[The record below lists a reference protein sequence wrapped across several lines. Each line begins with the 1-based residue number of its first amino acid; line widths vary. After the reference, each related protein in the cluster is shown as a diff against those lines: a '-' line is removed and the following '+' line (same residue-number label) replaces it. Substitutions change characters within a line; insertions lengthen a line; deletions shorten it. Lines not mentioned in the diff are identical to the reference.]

1 MILVLVKIPSNLHG
15 ASLLKAHS
23 WVKSHVARS
32 NPGGSPDYKLSDAS
46 GNPMTLSDVV
56 RNPNT
61 DVIIEV
67 ATIEGARR
75 NPASSLAPIPD
86 IEFDYP
92 TKPRSGDHLKALLPS
107 DLDPALVTRIVA
119 EQGLIRG
126 LHTLN
131 RLTVE
136 DAEVKPV
143 TPTTAALMQLN
154 QVRMNPGRTPFTKRT
169 PEIYGSEKALAS
181 WLGDEYG
188 AESIEAHSS
197 RVNNAKIAAK
207 YGLNKH
213 DIQKFAKEVLS
224 DYLLAASA
232 NRGLIRSLIRNNPSL
247 RGNREVIAKLT
258 QVFPCH
264 PQPFYDGVQRVF
276 VAHPAF
282 IYPAYADTII
292 TQRGFSKALIDF
304 VSAYPQSLS
313 VTGKLKRGHTKMS
326 KYIGVASSSG
336 GFKNLYKQFQNF
348 IFRVDAD
355 DSADVIDAE
364 YGTQGYWRT
373 ITDRL
378 SQSPEVAVKKANFR
392 PLQYFTD
399 LGGFYPSPPP
409 KWPKHIV
416 YAIMDAFLENM
427 PYLLQSDGEAH
438 MDPIT
443 LSTMTEAQF
452 EIKDLDL
459 SALGIEAKDV
469 KLEDLRPIL
478 EGGYSEEKIKKIIA
492 KGSTD
497 DLKKFIEKAGKSKT
511 AQLKLVQKAIKEAV
525 ISQIERDAAAAIDK
539 KSRVVYDTEGTKS
552 VLEMAYDV
560 AEISKS
566 KYNQS
571 LIGDDFK
578 FVMAMLH
585 VSIHALN
592 ESTDPGDFTAENFA
606 KYLSGTLGA
615 KRGEE
620 LNRLREKLAESEIEG
635 DDEAMQFR
643 TILMAQLMLIRNDI
657 EARLPTMD
665 EDARRREI
673 DILQRQRA
681 AISRDARM
689 DIRFRAGI
697 MDYMQETIDMV
708 GA

>member
-1 MILVLVKIPSNLHG
+1 MILVLVNIPSNLHG

-46 GNPMTLSDVV
+46 GNPMTLSDVI

-67 ATIEGARR
+67 STIDGARR

-107 DLDPALVTRIVA
+107 DLNPALVTRIVA

-131 RLTVE
+131 RLSVE
-136 DAEVKPV
+136 DANVKPV

-154 QVRMNPGRTPFTKRT
+154 QIRTNPGRTPFTKRT

-181 WLGDEYG
+181 WLGDEFA
-188 AESIEAHSS
+188 AEYTKAEQFST
-197 RVNNAKIAAK
+197 VNNAQIAAK

-224 DYLLAASA
+224 DYLLAASS
-232 NRGLIRSLIRNNPSL
+232 NRGLIRALIRNNPSL
-247 RGNREVIAKLT
+247 KGNRESIAKLT

-282 IYPAYADTII
+282 IYPAYADTIV
-292 TQRGFSKALIDF
+292 TQKGFSKTVINFISD
-304 VSAYPQSLS
+304 YPQSITL
-313 VTGKLKRGHTKMS
+313 TGKLTRTHSKMDN
-326 KYIGVASSSG
+326 YIGAVRQG
-336 GFKNLYKQFQNF
+336 GFKGMYNQFRKF
-348 IFRVDAD
+348 VMRVDAD

-364 YGTQGYWRT
+364 YDTQGYWRT
-373 ITDRL
+373 VTERL
-378 SQSPEVAVKKANFR
+378 SQSPEAAVKKANFK

-416 YAIMDAFLENM
+416 YSIMDAFLENM
-427 PYLLQSDGEAH
+427 PHLLASDGTAH

-443 LSTMTEAQF
+443 MAQT
-452 EIKDLDL
+452 LDKTL
-459 SALGIEAKDV
+459 KIDKLKIGNYFTLENVKIEDIS
-469 KLEDLRPIL
+469 PIL
-478 EGGYSEEKIKKIIA
+478 EGGFSDA
-492 KGSTD
+492 K
-497 DLKKFIEKAGKSKT
+497 LKKLIGEENMVKAAELGR
-511 AQLKLVQKAIKEAV
+511 QLMAMAIRGAFADAVTNEAV
-525 ISQIERDAAAAIDK
+525 RGGTRK
-539 KSRVVYDTEGTKS
+539 TVTYDSSGPKS

-560 AEISKS
+560 AEISRA

-585 VSIHALN
+585 VCIHTLN
-592 ESTDPGDFTAENFA
+592 ESSDPGDFTAENFT
-606 KYLSGTLGA
+606 KYLSGVLGA
-615 KRGEE
+615 KRGDE
-620 LNRLREKLAESEIEG
+620 LNRLKDRLAESAIEG

-643 TILMAQLMLIRNDI
+643 VIVMANLMLIRNDI

-681 AISRDARM
+681 DISRDAEM
-689 DIRFRAGI
+689 DIRLKEGI
-697 MDYMQETIDMV
+697 MEYMQGTIDMV

>member
-1 MILVLVKIPSNLHG
+1 MILVLVNIPSNLHG

-46 GNPMTLSDVV
+46 GNPMTLSDVI
-56 RNPNT
+56 RNPNS

-67 ATIEGARR
+67 STIDGARR

-107 DLDPALVTRIVA
+107 DLSPALVTRIVA

-131 RLTVE
+131 RLSVE
-136 DAEVKPV
+136 DADVKPV

-154 QVRMNPGRTPFTKRT
+154 EIRMNPGRTPFTKRT

-181 WLGDEYG
+181 WLGDEFA
-188 AESIEAHSS
+188 AESVEAQSS
-197 RVNNAKIAAK
+197 QVHNAKIAAK

-224 DYLLAASA
+224 DYLLAASS
-232 NRGLIRSLIRNNPSL
+232 NRGLIRALIRNNPSL
-247 RGNREVIAKLT
+247 KGNREVIAKLT

-282 IYPAYADTII
+282 IYPAYADTIV
-292 TQRGFSKALIDF
+292 TQKGFSKTVINFISD
-304 VSAYPQSLS
+304 YPQSITI
-313 VTGKLKRGHTKMS
+313 TGKLTRTHRKMDN
-326 KYIGVASSSG
+326 YIGAVKQG
-336 GFKNLYKQFQNF
+336 GFKGMYNQFRKF
-348 IFRVDAD
+348 VMRVDAD

-378 SQSPEVAVKKANFR
+378 SQSPEVAVKKADFK

-416 YAIMDAFLENM
+416 YSIMDAFLENM
-427 PYLLQSDGEAH
+427 PHLLASDGTAH

-443 LSTMTEAQF
+443 LAQKTTAAV
-452 EIKDLDL
+452 EIDTLEVEGL
-459 SALGIEAKDV
+459 FTLKDV
-469 KLEDLRPIL
+469 KIEDLEPIL
-478 EGGYSEEKIKKIIA
+478 VGGYSDTK
-492 KGSTD
+492 
-497 DLKKFIEKAGKSKT
+497 LKKLIGESNMAKAAAIGRQKT
-511 AQLKLVQKAIKEAV
+511 AKAIKSAFTQAV
-525 ISQIERDAAAAIDK
+525 ANKTASLES
-539 KSRVVYDTEGTKS
+539 KSRAIYDSSGPKS

-560 AEISKS
+560 AEISRA

-578 FVMAMLH
+578 FVMAMLD
-585 VSIHALN
+585 VSIHTLN
-592 ESTDPGDFTAENFA
+592 ESSDPGDFTAENFTR
-606 KYLSGTLGA
+606 YLSGVLGA
-615 KRGEE
+615 KRGDE
-620 LNRLREKLAESEIEG
+620 LNRLRDRLEESEIEG

-643 TILMAQLMLIRNDI
+643 VIVMANLMLIRNDI

-665 EDARRREI
+665 EDARRREV

-681 AISRDARM
+681 DISSDTEM
-689 DIRFRAGI
+689 DMRLKAGI
-697 MDYMQETIDMV
+697 MEYMQGTIDMV

>member
-1 MILVLVKIPSNLHG
+1 MILVLVNIPSNLHG

-46 GNPMTLSDVV
+46 GNPMTLSDVI

-67 ATIEGARR
+67 STIDGARR

-107 DLDPALVTRIVA
+107 DLNPALVTRIVA

-131 RLTVE
+131 RLSVE
-136 DAEVKPV
+136 DANVKPV

-154 QVRMNPGRTPFTKRT
+154 EIRINPGRTPFTKRT

-181 WLGDEYG
+181 WLEDEFA
-188 AESIEAHSS
+188 AEYTKAEQFST
-197 RVNNAKIAAK
+197 VNNAKIAAK

-224 DYLLAASA
+224 DYLLAASS
-232 NRGLIRSLIRNNPSL
+232 NRGLIRALIRNNPSL
-247 RGNREVIAKLT
+247 KGNREVIAKLT

-282 IYPAYADTII
+282 IYPAYADTIV
-292 TQRGFSKALIDF
+292 TQKGFSKTVINFISD
-304 VSAYPQSLS
+304 YPQSITI
-313 VTGKLKRGHTKMS
+313 TGKLTRTHRKMDN
-326 KYIGVASSSG
+326 YIGAVRQG
-336 GFKNLYKQFQNF
+336 GFKGMYNQFRKF
-348 IFRVDAD
+348 VMRVDAD

-373 ITDRL
+373 VTERL
-378 SQSPEVAVKKANFR
+378 SQSPEVAVKKADFK

-416 YAIMDAFLENM
+416 YSIMDAFLENM
-427 PYLLQSDGEAH
+427 PHLLASDGTAY

-443 LSTMTEAQF
+443 MATSLSERIKELNLEIGKITLENVEMT
-452 EIKDLDL
+452 K
-459 SALGIEAKDV
+459 
-469 KLEDLRPIL
+469 LRPIIEGKWSKERLTDLLGEENYARIADTVGDSLRAIAGAVRSAVSSALSAERGAL
-478 EGGYSEEKIKKIIA
+478 E
-492 KGSTD
+492 
-497 DLKKFIEKAGKSKT
+497 KT
-511 AQLKLVQKAIKEAV
+511 TTVT
-525 ISQIERDAAAAIDK
+525 
-539 KSRVVYDTEGTKS
+539 YDSSGPKS

-560 AEISKS
+560 AEISRA

-585 VSIHALN
+585 VSIHTLN
-592 ESTDPGDFTAENFA
+592 ESSDPGDFTAENFTR
-606 KYLSGTLGA
+606 YLSGVLGA
-615 KRGEE
+615 KRGDE
-620 LNRLREKLAESEIEG
+620 LNRLRDRLAESEIEG

-643 TILMAQLMLIRNDI
+643 VIVMANLMLIRKDV
-657 EARLPTMD
+657 EDRLFTMD
-665 EDARRREI
+665 EAARRREV

-681 AISRDARM
+681 EISRDAEM
-689 DIRFRAGI
+689 DIRLREGI
-697 MDYMQETIDMV
+697 MEYMQGTIDMV

>member
-1 MILVLVKIPSNLHG
+1 MILVLVNIPSNLHG

-46 GNPMTLSDVV
+46 GNPMTLSDVI

-67 ATIEGARR
+67 STIDGARR

-107 DLDPALVTRIVA
+107 DLNPALVTRIVA

-131 RLTVE
+131 RLSVE
-136 DAEVKPV
+136 DANVKPV

-154 QVRMNPGRTPFTKRT
+154 EIRMNPGRTPFTKRT

-181 WLGDEYG
+181 WLEDEFA
-188 AESIEAHSS
+188 AEYTKAEQFST
-197 RVNNAKIAAK
+197 VNNAKIAAK

-224 DYLLAASA
+224 DYLLAASS
-232 NRGLIRSLIRNNPSL
+232 NRGLIRALIRNNPSL
-247 RGNREVIAKLT
+247 KGNREVIAKLT

-282 IYPAYADTII
+282 IYPAYADTIV
-292 TQRGFSKALIDF
+292 TQKGFSKTVINFISD
-304 VSAYPQSLS
+304 YPQSITI
-313 VTGKLKRGHTKMS
+313 TGKLTRTHRKMDN
-326 KYIGVASSSG
+326 YIGAVRQG
-336 GFKNLYKQFQNF
+336 GFKGMYNQFRKF
-348 IFRVDAD
+348 VMRVDAD

-373 ITDRL
+373 VTERL
-378 SQSPEVAVKKANFR
+378 SQSPEVAVKKADFK

-416 YAIMDAFLENM
+416 YSIMDAFLENM
-427 PYLLQSDGEAH
+427 PHLLASDGTAY

-443 LSTMTEAQF
+443 MATSLSERIKELNLEIGKITLENVEMT
-452 EIKDLDL
+452 K
-459 SALGIEAKDV
+459 
-469 KLEDLRPIL
+469 LRPIIEGKWSKERLTDLLGEENYARIADTVGDSLRAIAGAVRSAVSSALSAERGAL
-478 EGGYSEEKIKKIIA
+478 EKTTTVTYDSSGP
-492 KGSTD
+492 
-497 DLKKFIEKAGKSKT
+497 KS
-511 AQLKLVQKAIKEAV
+511 L
-525 ISQIERDAAAAIDK
+525 
-539 KSRVVYDTEGTKS
+539 
-552 VLEMAYDV
+552 LEMAYDV
-560 AEISKS
+560 AEISRA

-585 VSIHALN
+585 VSIHTLN
-592 ESTDPGDFTAENFA
+592 ESSDPGDFTAENFTR
-606 KYLSGTLGA
+606 YLGGVLGA
-615 KRGEE
+615 KRGDE
-620 LNRLREKLAESEIEG
+620 LNRLRDRLAESEIEG

-643 TILMAQLMLIRNDI
+643 VIVMANLMLIRKDV
-657 EARLPTMD
+657 EDRLFTMD
-665 EDARRREI
+665 EAARRREV

-681 AISRDARM
+681 EISRDAEM
-689 DIRFRAGI
+689 DIRLKEGI
-697 MDYMQETIDMV
+697 MEYMQGTIDMV

>member
-1 MILVLVKIPSNLHG
+1 VILVLVNIPSNLHG

-46 GNPMTLSDVV
+46 GNPMTLSDVI

-67 ATIEGARR
+67 STIDGARR

-107 DLDPALVTRIVA
+107 DLNPALVTRIVA

-131 RLTVE
+131 RLSVE
-136 DAEVKPV
+136 DANVKPV

-154 QVRMNPGRTPFTKRT
+154 EIRMNPGRTPFTKRT

-181 WLGDEYG
+181 WLGDEFA
-188 AESIEAHSS
+188 AEYTKAEQFST
-197 RVNNAKIAAK
+197 VNNAQIAAK

-224 DYLLAASA
+224 DYLLAASS
-232 NRGLIRSLIRNNPSL
+232 NRGLIRALIRNNPSL
-247 RGNREVIAKLT
+247 KGNRESIAKLT

-282 IYPAYADTII
+282 IYPAYADTIV
-292 TQRGFSKALIDF
+292 TQKGFSKTVINFISD
-304 VSAYPQSLS
+304 YPQSITL
-313 VTGKLKRGHTKMS
+313 TGKLTRTHSKMDN
-326 KYIGVASSSG
+326 YIGAVRQG
-336 GFKNLYKQFQNF
+336 GFKGMYNQFRKF
-348 IFRVDAD
+348 VMRVDAD

-364 YGTQGYWRT
+364 YDTQGYWRT
-373 ITDRL
+373 VTERL
-378 SQSPEVAVKKANFR
+378 SQSPEAAVKKANFK

-416 YAIMDAFLENM
+416 YSIMDAFLENM
-427 PYLLQSDGEAH
+427 PHLLASDGTAH

-443 LSTMTEAQF
+443 MAQT
-452 EIKDLDL
+452 LDKTL
-459 SALGIEAKDV
+459 KIDKLKIGNYFTLENVKIEDIS
-469 KLEDLRPIL
+469 PIL
-478 EGGYSEEKIKKIIA
+478 EGGFSDA
-492 KGSTD
+492 K
-497 DLKKFIEKAGKSKT
+497 LKKLIGEKNMVKAAELGR
-511 AQLKLVQKAIKEAV
+511 QLMAMAIRGAFADAVTNEAV
-525 ISQIERDAAAAIDK
+525 RGGTRK
-539 KSRVVYDTEGTKS
+539 TVTYDSSGPKS

-560 AEISKS
+560 AEISRA

-585 VSIHALN
+585 VCIHTLN
-592 ESTDPGDFTAENFA
+592 ESSDPGDFTAENFT
-606 KYLSGTLGA
+606 KYLSGVLGA
-615 KRGEE
+615 KRGDE
-620 LNRLREKLAESEIEG
+620 LNRLKDRLAESAIEG

-643 TILMAQLMLIRNDI
+643 VIVMANLMLIRNDI

-681 AISRDARM
+681 DISRDAEM
-689 DIRFRAGI
+689 DIRLKEGI
-697 MDYMQETIDMV
+697 MEYMQGTIDMV

>member
-1 MILVLVKIPSNLHG
+1 MILVLVNIPSNLHG

-23 WVKSHVARS
+23 WVKSHVTRS

-46 GNPMTLSDVV
+46 GNPMTLSDVI

-67 ATIEGARR
+67 STIDGARR

-107 DLDPALVTRIVA
+107 DLNPALVTRIVA

-131 RLTVE
+131 RLSVE
-136 DAEVKPV
+136 DANVKPV

-154 QVRMNPGRTPFTKRT
+154 EIRMNPGRTPFTKRT

-181 WLGDEYG
+181 WLGDEFA
-188 AESIEAHSS
+188 AEYTKAEQFST
-197 RVNNAKIAAK
+197 VNNAQIAAK

-224 DYLLAASA
+224 DYLLAASS
-232 NRGLIRSLIRNNPSL
+232 NRGLIRALIRNNPSL
-247 RGNREVIAKLT
+247 KGNRESIAKLT

-282 IYPAYADTII
+282 IYPAYADTIV
-292 TQRGFSKALIDF
+292 TQKGFSKTVINFISD
-304 VSAYPQSLS
+304 YPQSITL
-313 VTGKLKRGHTKMS
+313 TGKLTRTHSKMDN
-326 KYIGVASSSG
+326 YIGAVRQG
-336 GFKNLYKQFQNF
+336 GFKGMYNQFRKF
-348 IFRVDAD
+348 VMRVDAD

-364 YGTQGYWRT
+364 YDTQGYWRT
-373 ITDRL
+373 VTERL
-378 SQSPEVAVKKANFR
+378 SQSPEAAVKKANFK

-416 YAIMDAFLENM
+416 YSIMDAFLENM
-427 PYLLQSDGEAH
+427 PHLLASDGTAH

-443 LSTMTEAQF
+443 MAQT
-452 EIKDLDL
+452 LDKTL
-459 SALGIEAKDV
+459 KIDKLKIGNYFTLENVKIEDIS
-469 KLEDLRPIL
+469 PIL
-478 EGGYSEEKIKKIIA
+478 EGGFSDA
-492 KGSTD
+492 K
-497 DLKKFIEKAGKSKT
+497 LKKLIGEKNMVKAAELGR
-511 AQLKLVQKAIKEAV
+511 QLMAMAIRGAFADAVTNEAV
-525 ISQIERDAAAAIDK
+525 RGGTRK
-539 KSRVVYDTEGTKS
+539 TVTYDSSGPKS

-560 AEISKS
+560 AEISRA

-585 VSIHALN
+585 VCIHTLN
-592 ESTDPGDFTAENFA
+592 ESSDPGDFTAENFT
-606 KYLSGTLGA
+606 KYLSGVLGA
-615 KRGEE
+615 KRGDE
-620 LNRLREKLAESEIEG
+620 LNRLKDRLAESAIEG

-643 TILMAQLMLIRNDI
+643 VIVMANLMLIRNDI

-681 AISRDARM
+681 DISRDAEM
-689 DIRFRAGI
+689 DIRLKEGI
-697 MDYMQETIDMV
+697 MEYMQGTIDMV

>member
-1 MILVLVKIPSNLHG
+1 MILVLVNIPSNLHG

-56 RNPNT
+56 RNPNS

-67 ATIEGARR
+67 ATIDGARR

-107 DLDPALVTRIVA
+107 DLSPALVTRVVA

-131 RLTVE
+131 RLSVE
-136 DAEVKPV
+136 DADVKPV

-154 QVRMNPGRTPFTKRT
+154 EIRMNPGRTPFTKRT

-181 WLGDEYG
+181 WLGDEFA
-188 AESIEAHSS
+188 AEYTKAEQFST
-197 RVNNAKIAAK
+197 VNNAKIAAK

-224 DYLLAASA
+224 DYLLAASS
-232 NRGLIRSLIRNNPSL
+232 NRGLIRALIRNNPSL
-247 RGNREVIAKLT
+247 KGNREVIAKLT

-282 IYPAYADTII
+282 IYPAYADTIV
-292 TQRGFSKALIDF
+292 TQKGFSKTVINFISD
-304 VSAYPQSLS
+304 YPQSITI
-313 VTGKLKRGHTKMS
+313 TGKLTRTHRKMDN
-326 KYIGVASSSG
+326 YIGAVRQG
-336 GFKNLYKQFQNF
+336 GFKGMYNQFRKF
-348 IFRVDAD
+348 VMRVDAD

-378 SQSPEVAVKKANFR
+378 SQSPEVAVKKADFK

-416 YAIMDAFLENM
+416 YSIMDAFLENM
-427 PYLLQSDGEAH
+427 PHLLASDGTAY

-443 LSTMTEAQF
+443 MAQT
-452 EIKDLDL
+452 LDKTL
-459 SALGIEAKDV
+459 KID
-469 KLEDLRPIL
+469 KLEIGNHFTLENVKMEDLKPIL
-478 EGGYSEEKIKKIIA
+478 EGGFSDAKLKNLIGEENMA
-492 KGSTD
+492 KAD
-497 DLKKFIEKAGKSKT
+497 DLGRQPMAM
-511 AQLKLVQKAIKEAV
+511 AIKGAFADAVTNEAV
-525 ISQIERDAAAAIDK
+525 KGGTRK
-539 KSRVVYDTEGTKS
+539 TVTYDSSGPKS

-560 AEISKS
+560 AEISRA

-585 VSIHALN
+585 VSIHTLN
-592 ESTDPGDFTAENFA
+592 ESSDPGDFTAENFTR
-606 KYLSGTLGA
+606 YLSGVLGA
-615 KRGEE
+615 KRGDE
-620 LNRLREKLAESEIEG
+620 LNRLRDRLAESEIEG

-643 TILMAQLMLIRNDI
+643 VIVMANLMLIRNDI

-665 EDARRREI
+665 EAARRREVN
-673 DILQRQRA
+673 ILQRQRA
-681 AISRDARM
+681 EISRDAEM
-689 DIRFRAGI
+689 DIRLKAGI
-697 MDYMQETIDMV
+697 MEYMQGTIDMV

>member
-1 MILVLVKIPSNLHG
+1 VILVLVNIPSNLHG

-23 WVKSHVARS
+23 WVKSHVTRS

-46 GNPMTLSDVV
+46 GNPMTLSDVI

-67 ATIEGARR
+67 STIDGARR

-107 DLDPALVTRIVA
+107 DLNPALVTRIVA

-131 RLTVE
+131 RLSVE
-136 DAEVKPV
+136 DANVKPV

-154 QVRMNPGRTPFTKRT
+154 EIRMNPGRTPFTKRT

-181 WLGDEYG
+181 WLGDEFA
-188 AESIEAHSS
+188 AEYTKAEQFST
-197 RVNNAKIAAK
+197 VNNAQIAAK

-224 DYLLAASA
+224 DYLLAASS
-232 NRGLIRSLIRNNPSL
+232 NRGLIRALIRNNPSL
-247 RGNREVIAKLT
+247 KGNRESIAKLT

-282 IYPAYADTII
+282 IYPAYADTIV
-292 TQRGFSKALIDF
+292 TQKGFSKTVINFISD
-304 VSAYPQSLS
+304 YPQSITL
-313 VTGKLKRGHTKMS
+313 TGKLTRTHSKMDN
-326 KYIGVASSSG
+326 YIGAVRQG
-336 GFKNLYKQFQNF
+336 GFKGMYNQFRKF
-348 IFRVDAD
+348 VMRVDAD

-364 YGTQGYWRT
+364 YDTQGYWRT
-373 ITDRL
+373 VTERL
-378 SQSPEVAVKKANFR
+378 SQSPEAAVKKANFK

-416 YAIMDAFLENM
+416 YSIMDAFLENM
-427 PYLLQSDGEAH
+427 PHLLASDGTAH

-443 LSTMTEAQF
+443 MAQT
-452 EIKDLDL
+452 LDKTL
-459 SALGIEAKDV
+459 KIDKLKIGNYFTLENVKIEDIS
-469 KLEDLRPIL
+469 PIL
-478 EGGYSEEKIKKIIA
+478 EGGFSDA
-492 KGSTD
+492 K
-497 DLKKFIEKAGKSKT
+497 LKKLIGEKNMVKAAELGR
-511 AQLKLVQKAIKEAV
+511 QLMAMAIRGAFADAVTNEAV
-525 ISQIERDAAAAIDK
+525 RGGTRK
-539 KSRVVYDTEGTKS
+539 TVTYDSSGPKS

-560 AEISKS
+560 AEISRA

-585 VSIHALN
+585 VCIHTLN
-592 ESTDPGDFTAENFA
+592 ESSDPGDFTAENFT
-606 KYLSGTLGA
+606 KYLSGVLGA
-615 KRGEE
+615 KRGDE
-620 LNRLREKLAESEIEG
+620 LNRLKDRLAESAIEG

-643 TILMAQLMLIRNDI
+643 VIVMANLMLIRNDI

-681 AISRDARM
+681 DISRDAEM
-689 DIRFRAGI
+689 DIRLKEGI
-697 MDYMQETIDMV
+697 MEYMQGTIDMV

>member
-1 MILVLVKIPSNLHG
+1 MILVLVNIPSNLHG

-46 GNPMTLSDVV
+46 GNPMTLSDVI

-67 ATIEGARR
+67 STIDGARR
-75 NPASSLAPIPD
+75 NPAMSLAPIPD

-107 DLDPALVTRIVA
+107 DLNPALVTRIVA

-131 RLTVE
+131 RLSVE
-136 DAEVKPV
+136 DANVKPV

-154 QVRMNPGRTPFTKRT
+154 EIRMNPGRTPFTKRT

-181 WLGDEYG
+181 WLGDEFA
-188 AESIEAHSS
+188 AEYTKAEQFSTVH
-197 RVNNAKIAAK
+197 NAKIAAK
-207 YGLNKH
+207 YGLNQR

-224 DYLLAASA
+224 DYLLAASS
-232 NRGLIRSLIRNNPSL
+232 NRGLIRALIRNNPSL
-247 RGNREVIAKLT
+247 KGNRESIAKLT

-282 IYPAYADTII
+282 IYPSYADTIV
-292 TQRGFSKALIDF
+292 TQKGFSKTVINF
-304 VSAYPQSLS
+304 VSDYPQAITL
-313 VTGKLKRGHTKMS
+313 TGKLTRTHRKMDD
-326 KYIGVASSSG
+326 YIGAVKQG
-336 GFKNLYKQFQNF
+336 GFKGLYNQFRKF
-348 IFRVDAD
+348 VLRVDAD

-373 ITDRL
+373 VTERL
-378 SQSPEVAVKKANFR
+378 SQSPEVAVKKADFK

-416 YAIMDAFLENM
+416 YSIMDAFLENM
-427 PYLLQSDGEAH
+427 PYLLASDGTAH

-443 LSTMTEAQF
+443 MAQTTDQTLTIDELKVGNHF
-452 EIKDLDL
+452 TLEDVKMKDLQ
-459 SALGIEAKDV
+459 
-469 KLEDLRPIL
+469 PIL
-478 EGGYSEEKIKKIIA
+478 EGGFSDA
-492 KGSTD
+492 K
-497 DLKKFIEKAGKSKT
+497 LKKLIGEEHMDIADRIGR
-511 AQLKLVQKAIKEAV
+511 QLMAKAIKGAFSDAVVSEAV
-525 ISQIERDAAAAIDK
+525 KGGTK
-539 KSRVVYDTEGTKS
+539 KTVTYDSSGPKS

-560 AEISKS
+560 AEISRA

-585 VSIHALN
+585 VCIHTLN
-592 ESTDPGDFTAENFA
+592 ESSDPGDFTAENFT
-606 KYLSGTLGA
+606 KYLSGVLGA
-615 KRGEE
+615 KRGDE
-620 LNRLREKLAESEIEG
+620 LNRLRDRLAESEIEG

-643 TILMAQLMLIRNDI
+643 VIVMANLMLIRNDI
-657 EARLPTMD
+657 QARLPTMD
-665 EDARRREI
+665 EAARRREV

-681 AISRDARM
+681 DISRDAEM
-689 DIRFRAGI
+689 DIRLKAGI
-697 MDYMQETIDMV
+697 MEYMQGTIDMV

>member
-75 NPASSLAPIPD
+75 NPANSLAPIPD

-181 WLGDEYG
+181 WLGDEFS
-188 AESIEAHSS
+188 ADSIEAHSS

-207 YGLNKH
+207 YGLNRY
-213 DIQKFAKEVLS
+213 DIEKFAKNVLA

-232 NRGLIRSLIRNNPSL
+232 NRGLIRSLIRNNPNL
-247 RGNREVIAKLT
+247 KGNREVIAKLT

-282 IYPAYADTII
+282 IYQAYADTII

-326 KYIGVASSSG
+326 KYIGAAQSG
-336 GFKNLYKQFQNF
+336 SAFKNLYRKFTNF
-348 IFRVDAD
+348 VLRVDAE
-355 DSADVIDAE
+355 DSAQAIDAD
-364 YGTQGYWRT
+364 YDSQGYWRT
-373 ITDRL
+373 ITRRL
-378 SQSPEVAVKKANFR
+378 SESPEKAVKRASFM

-427 PYLLQSDGEAH
+427 PYLLASDGTAQL
-438 MDPIT
+438 DPIT
-443 LSTMTEAQF
+443 LAKTVEATF
-452 EIKDLDL
+452 EIDSLKVGDYFTLD
-459 SALGIEAKDV
+459 DV
-469 KLEDLRPIL
+469 KMEDLQPIL
-478 EGGYSEEKIKKIIA
+478 VGGFSDA
-492 KGSTD
+492 K
-497 DLKKFIEKAGKSKT
+497 LKKLIGEKNMSVADTVGRQ
-511 AQLKLVQKAIKEAV
+511 AMAKAIKGAFTQAIADKAV
-525 ISQIERDAAAAIDK
+525 K
-539 KSRVVYDTEGTKS
+539 VKSPTVASYETDGPKS
-552 VLEMAYDV
+552 ILEMAYDV
-560 AEISKS
+560 AEISKA

-585 VSIHALN
+585 ISTVTLN
-592 ESTDPGDFTAENFA
+592 ESTMPGDFSVTELPTYLRGIMGAEA
-606 KYLSGTLGA
+606 ATRVLD
-615 KRGEE
+615 
-620 LNRLREKLAESEIEG
+620 LRQRLAESPIEG
-635 DDEAMQFR
+635 DEEAMQYR
-643 TILMAQLMLIRNDI
+643 VLTMANIELIRSDI
-657 EARLPTMD
+657 EDRLDTMSED
-665 EDARRREI
+665 ERRQEI
-673 DILQRQRA
+673 TQLHDIRA
-681 AISRDARM
+681 FMTADPEL
-689 DIRFRAGI
+689 DIRFREEVG
-697 MDYMQETIDMV
+697 DYIQEIINMV
-708 GA
+708 GGE

>member
-1 MILVLVKIPSNLHG
+1 MILVLVNIPSNLHG

-46 GNPMTLSDVV
+46 GNPMTLSDVI

-67 ATIEGARR
+67 STIDGARR

-107 DLDPALVTRIVA
+107 DLNPALVTRIVA

-131 RLTVE
+131 RLSVE
-136 DAEVKPV
+136 DANVKPV

-154 QVRMNPGRTPFTKRT
+154 EIRMNPGRTPFTKRT

-181 WLGDEYG
+181 WLGDEFA
-188 AESIEAHSS
+188 AEYTKAEQFST
-197 RVNNAKIAAK
+197 VNNAQIAAK

-224 DYLLAASA
+224 DYLLAASS
-232 NRGLIRSLIRNNPSL
+232 NRGLIRALIRNNPSL
-247 RGNREVIAKLT
+247 KGNRESIAKLT

-282 IYPAYADTII
+282 IYPAYADTIV
-292 TQRGFSKALIDF
+292 TQKGFSKTVINFISD
-304 VSAYPQSLS
+304 YPQSITL
-313 VTGKLKRGHTKMS
+313 TGKLTRTHSKMDN
-326 KYIGVASSSG
+326 YIGAVRQG
-336 GFKNLYKQFQNF
+336 GFKGMYNQFRKF
-348 IFRVDAD
+348 VMRVDAD

-364 YGTQGYWRT
+364 YDTQGYWRT
-373 ITDRL
+373 VTERL
-378 SQSPEVAVKKANFR
+378 SQSPEAAVKKANFK

-416 YAIMDAFLENM
+416 YSIMDAFLENM
-427 PYLLQSDGEAH
+427 PHLLASDGTAH

-443 LSTMTEAQF
+443 MAQT
-452 EIKDLDL
+452 LDKTL
-459 SALGIEAKDV
+459 KIDKLKIGNYFTLENVKIEDIS
-469 KLEDLRPIL
+469 PIL
-478 EGGYSEEKIKKIIA
+478 EGGFSDA
-492 KGSTD
+492 K
-497 DLKKFIEKAGKSKT
+497 LKKLIGEKNMVKAAELGR
-511 AQLKLVQKAIKEAV
+511 QLMAMAIRGAFADAVTNEAV
-525 ISQIERDAAAAIDK
+525 RGGTRK
-539 KSRVVYDTEGTKS
+539 TVTYDSSGPKS

-560 AEISKS
+560 AEISRA

-585 VSIHALN
+585 VCIHTLN
-592 ESTDPGDFTAENFA
+592 ESSDPGDFTAENFT
-606 KYLSGTLGA
+606 KYLSGVLGA
-615 KRGEE
+615 KRGDE
-620 LNRLREKLAESEIEG
+620 LNRLKDRLAESAIEG

-643 TILMAQLMLIRNDI
+643 VIVMANLMLIRNDI

-681 AISRDARM
+681 DISRDAEM
-689 DIRFRAGI
+689 DIRLKEGI
-697 MDYMQETIDMV
+697 MEYMQGTIDMV

>member
-75 NPASSLAPIPD
+75 NPASSLAPIPA

-136 DAEVKPV
+136 DAEIKPV

-181 WLGDEYG
+181 WLGDEFAADYTE
-188 AESIEAHSS
+188 AEQFST
-197 RVNNAKIAAK
+197 VNNAKIAAK
-207 YGLNKH
+207 YGLNRN
-213 DIQKFAKEVLS
+213 DIEKFAKEVLS

-313 VTGKLKRGHTKMS
+313 VTGKLKRGHTKMA
-326 KYIGVASSSG
+326 KYIGVANSSG

-348 IFRVDAD
+348 LFRVDAA

-378 SQSPEVAVKKANFR
+378 SQSPEVAVKGTNFR

-427 PYLLQSDGEAH
+427 PYLLQSDGTAH
-438 MDPIT
+438 LHPIT
-443 LSTMTEAQF
+443 MATALSETIDDLNLKIGEAVSL
-452 EIKDLDL
+452 EKV
-459 SALGIEAKDV
+459 AM
-469 KLEDLRPIL
+469 EDLRPII
-478 EGGYSEEKIKKIIA
+478 EGRWSKDSLIKLLSEEKYNLLAATVGDDQRQIA
-492 KGSTD
+492 RLVRQATLDAMASERNALNKTTTVTYETD
-497 DLKKFIEKAGKSKT
+497 GP
-511 AQLKLVQKAIKEAV
+511 
-525 ISQIERDAAAAIDK
+525 
-539 KSRVVYDTEGTKS
+539 KS

-560 AEISKS
+560 AEISRA

-592 ESTDPGDFTAENFA
+592 ESTDPGDFTAENFTR
-606 KYLSGTLGA
+606 YLSGVLGA

-620 LNRLREKLAESEIEG
+620 LNRLRQRLEESEIEG

-673 DILQRQRA
+673 NILQRQRA

>member
-1 MILVLVKIPSNLHG
+1 MILVLVNIPSNLHG

-46 GNPMTLSDVV
+46 GNPMTLSDVI

-67 ATIEGARR
+67 STIDGARR
-75 NPASSLAPIPD
+75 NPAMSLAPIPD

-107 DLDPALVTRIVA
+107 DLNPALVTRIVA

-131 RLTVE
+131 RLSVE
-136 DAEVKPV
+136 DANVKPV

-154 QVRMNPGRTPFTKRT
+154 EIRMNPGRTPFTKRT

-181 WLGDEYG
+181 WLGEEFAAEYTK
-188 AESIEAHSS
+188 AEQFSTVH
-197 RVNNAKIAAK
+197 NAKIAAK
-207 YGLNKH
+207 YGLNQR

-224 DYLLAASA
+224 DYLLAASS
-232 NRGLIRSLIRNNPSL
+232 NRGLIRALIRNNPSL
-247 RGNREVIAKLT
+247 KGNRESIAKLT

-282 IYPAYADTII
+282 IYPAYADTIV
-292 TQRGFSKALIDF
+292 TQKGFSKTVINFISD
-304 VSAYPQSLS
+304 YPQAITL
-313 VTGKLKRGHTKMS
+313 TGKLTRTHRKMED
-326 KYIGVASSSG
+326 YIGAVKQG
-336 GFKNLYKQFQNF
+336 GFKGLYNQFRKF
-348 IFRVDAD
+348 VLRVDAD

-373 ITDRL
+373 VTERL
-378 SQSPEVAVKKANFR
+378 SQSPEVAVKKADFK

-416 YAIMDAFLENM
+416 YSIMDAFLENM
-427 PYLLQSDGEAH
+427 PYLLASDGTAH

-443 LSTMTEAQF
+443 MAQTIDQKLTIDKLKVGNHF
-452 EIKDLDL
+452 TLE
-459 SALGIEAKDV
+459 DV
-469 KLEDLRPIL
+469 KMEDLQPIL
-478 EGGYSEEKIKKIIA
+478 EGGFSDA
-492 KGSTD
+492 K
-497 DLKKFIEKAGKSKT
+497 LKKLIGEENMRKAAELGRQPL
-511 AQLKLVQKAIKEAV
+511 AKAIKGAFGDTVVNEAV
-525 ISQIERDAAAAIDK
+525 KGGTK
-539 KSRVVYDTEGTKS
+539 KTVTYDSSGPKS

-560 AEISKS
+560 AEISRA

-585 VSIHALN
+585 VCIHTLN
-592 ESTDPGDFTAENFA
+592 ESSDPGDFTAENFT
-606 KYLSGTLGA
+606 KYLSGVLGA
-615 KRGEE
+615 KRGDE
-620 LNRLREKLAESEIEG
+620 LNRLRDRLAESEIEG

-643 TILMAQLMLIRNDI
+643 VIVMANLMLIRNDI
-657 EARLPTMD
+657 GARLPTMD
-665 EDARRREI
+665 EAARRREI
-673 DILQRQRA
+673 NILQRQRA
-681 AISRDARM
+681 DISRDAEM
-689 DIRFRAGI
+689 DIRLKAGI
-697 MDYMQETIDMV
+697 MEYIQGTIDMV

>member
-1 MILVLVKIPSNLHG
+1 MILVLVNIPSNLHG

-23 WVKSHVARS
+23 WVKSHVTRS

-46 GNPMTLSDVV
+46 GNPMTLSDVI

-67 ATIEGARR
+67 STIDGARR

-107 DLDPALVTRIVA
+107 DLNPALVTRIVA

-131 RLTVE
+131 RLSVE
-136 DAEVKPV
+136 DANVKPV

-154 QVRMNPGRTPFTKRT
+154 EIRMNPGRTPFTKRT

-181 WLGDEYG
+181 WLGDEFG
-188 AESIEAHSS
+188 AEYTKAEQFST
-197 RVNNAKIAAK
+197 VNNAQIAAK

-224 DYLLAASA
+224 DYLLAASS
-232 NRGLIRSLIRNNPSL
+232 NRGLIRALIRNNPSL
-247 RGNREVIAKLT
+247 KGNRESIAKLT

-282 IYPAYADTII
+282 IYPAYADTIV
-292 TQRGFSKALIDF
+292 TQKGFSKTVINFISD
-304 VSAYPQSLS
+304 YPQSITL
-313 VTGKLKRGHTKMS
+313 TGKLTRTHSKMDN
-326 KYIGVASSSG
+326 YIGAVRQG
-336 GFKNLYKQFQNF
+336 GFKGMYNQFRKF
-348 IFRVDAD
+348 VMRVDAD

-364 YGTQGYWRT
+364 YDTQGYWRT
-373 ITDRL
+373 VTERL
-378 SQSPEVAVKKANFR
+378 SQSPEAAVKKANFK

-416 YAIMDAFLENM
+416 YSIMDAFLENM
-427 PYLLQSDGEAH
+427 PHLLASDGTAH

-443 LSTMTEAQF
+443 MAQT
-452 EIKDLDL
+452 LDKTL
-459 SALGIEAKDV
+459 KIDKLKIGNYFTLENVKIEDIS
-469 KLEDLRPIL
+469 PIL
-478 EGGYSEEKIKKIIA
+478 EGGFSDA
-492 KGSTD
+492 K
-497 DLKKFIEKAGKSKT
+497 LKKLIGEKNMVKAAELGR
-511 AQLKLVQKAIKEAV
+511 QLMAMAIRGAFADAVTNEAV
-525 ISQIERDAAAAIDK
+525 RGGTRK
-539 KSRVVYDTEGTKS
+539 TVTYDSSGPKS

-560 AEISKS
+560 AEISRA

-585 VSIHALN
+585 VCIHTLN
-592 ESTDPGDFTAENFA
+592 ESSDPGDFTAENFT
-606 KYLSGTLGA
+606 KYLSGVLGA
-615 KRGEE
+615 KRGDE
-620 LNRLREKLAESEIEG
+620 LNRLKDRLAESAIEG

-643 TILMAQLMLIRNDI
+643 VIVMANLMLIRNDI

-681 AISRDARM
+681 DISRDAEM
-689 DIRFRAGI
+689 DIRLKEGI
-697 MDYMQETIDMV
+697 MEYMQGTIDMV

>member
-1 MILVLVKIPSNLHG
+1 MILVLVNIPSNLHG

-23 WVKSHVARS
+23 WVKSHVTRS

-46 GNPMTLSDVV
+46 GNPMTLSDVI

-67 ATIEGARR
+67 STIDGARR

-107 DLDPALVTRIVA
+107 DLNPALVTRIVA

-131 RLTVE
+131 RLSVE
-136 DAEVKPV
+136 DANVKPV

-154 QVRMNPGRTPFTKRT
+154 EIRMNPGRTPFTKRT

-181 WLGDEYG
+181 WLGDEFA
-188 AESIEAHSS
+188 AEYTKAEQFST
-197 RVNNAKIAAK
+197 VNNAQIAAK

-224 DYLLAASA
+224 DYLLAASS
-232 NRGLIRSLIRNNPSL
+232 NRGLIRALIRNNPSL
-247 RGNREVIAKLT
+247 KGNRESIAKLT

-282 IYPAYADTII
+282 IYPAYADTIV
-292 TQRGFSKALIDF
+292 TQKGFSKTVINFISD
-304 VSAYPQSLS
+304 YPQSITL
-313 VTGKLKRGHTKMS
+313 TGKLTRTHSKMDN
-326 KYIGVASSSG
+326 YIGAVRQG
-336 GFKNLYKQFQNF
+336 GFKGMYNQFRKF
-348 IFRVDAD
+348 VMRVDAD

-364 YGTQGYWRT
+364 YDTQGYWRT
-373 ITDRL
+373 VTERL
-378 SQSPEVAVKKANFR
+378 SQSPEAAVKKANFK

-416 YAIMDAFLENM
+416 YSIMDAFLENM
-427 PYLLQSDGEAH
+427 PHLLASDGTAH

-443 LSTMTEAQF
+443 MAQT
-452 EIKDLDL
+452 LDKTL
-459 SALGIEAKDV
+459 KIDKLKIGNYFTLENVKIEDIS
-469 KLEDLRPIL
+469 PIL
-478 EGGYSEEKIKKIIA
+478 EGGFSDA
-492 KGSTD
+492 K
-497 DLKKFIEKAGKSKT
+497 LKKLIGEENMVKAAELGR
-511 AQLKLVQKAIKEAV
+511 QLMAMAIRGAFADAVTNEAV
-525 ISQIERDAAAAIDK
+525 RGGTRK
-539 KSRVVYDTEGTKS
+539 TVTYDSSGPKS

-560 AEISKS
+560 AEISRA

-585 VSIHALN
+585 VCIHTLN
-592 ESTDPGDFTAENFA
+592 ESSDPGDFTAENFT
-606 KYLSGTLGA
+606 KYLSGVLGA
-615 KRGEE
+615 KRGDE
-620 LNRLREKLAESEIEG
+620 LNRLKDRLAESAIEG

-643 TILMAQLMLIRNDI
+643 VIVMANLMLIRNDI

-681 AISRDARM
+681 DISRDAEM
-689 DIRFRAGI
+689 DIRLKEGI
-697 MDYMQETIDMV
+697 MEYMQGTIDMV

>member
-1 MILVLVKIPSNLHG
+1 MILVLVNIPSNLHG

-46 GNPMTLSDVV
+46 GNPMTLSDVI

-67 ATIEGARR
+67 STIDGARR

-107 DLDPALVTRIVA
+107 DLNPALVTRIVA

-131 RLTVE
+131 RLSVE
-136 DAEVKPV
+136 DANVKPV

-154 QVRMNPGRTPFTKRT
+154 EIRMNPGRTPFTKRT

-181 WLGDEYG
+181 WLGDEFAADYTK
-188 AESIEAHSS
+188 AEQFST
-197 RVNNAKIAAK
+197 VNNAKIAAK
-207 YGLNKH
+207 YGLNQR

-224 DYLLAASA
+224 DYLLAASS
-232 NRGLIRSLIRNNPSL
+232 NRGLIRALIRNNPSL
-247 RGNREVIAKLT
+247 KGNREVIAKLT

-282 IYPAYADTII
+282 IYPAYADTIV
-292 TQRGFSKALIDF
+292 TQKGFSKTVINFISD
-304 VSAYPQSLS
+304 YPQAITL
-313 VTGKLKRGHTKMS
+313 TGKLTRTHRKMDD
-326 KYIGVASSSG
+326 YIGAVRQG
-336 GFKNLYKQFQNF
+336 GFKGMYNQFRKF
-348 IFRVDAD
+348 VLRVDAD

-364 YGTQGYWRT
+364 YDTQGYWRT
-373 ITDRL
+373 VTERL
-378 SQSPEVAVKKANFR
+378 SQSPEVAVKKADFK

-416 YAIMDAFLENM
+416 YSIMDAFLENM
-427 PYLLQSDGEAH
+427 PYLLASDGTAH

-443 LSTMTEAQF
+443 MATSLSES
-452 EIKDLDL
+452 IKKLDL
-459 SALGIEAKDV
+459 EIGSITLEEVDMAK
-469 KLEDLRPIL
+469 LRPII
-478 EGGYSEEKIKKIIA
+478 EGKWSKEKLIDLLGEVNYDKMAFATVGSRDDPLVIA
-492 KGSTD
+492 KAVRSAVSSALSAERGF
-497 DLKKFIEKAGKSKT
+497 LEKT
-511 AQLKLVQKAIKEAV
+511 TTVT
-525 ISQIERDAAAAIDK
+525 
-539 KSRVVYDTEGTKS
+539 YDSSGPKS

-560 AEISKS
+560 AEISRA

-585 VSIHALN
+585 VCIHTLN
-592 ESTDPGDFTAENFA
+592 ESSDPGDFTAENFT
-606 KYLSGTLGA
+606 KYLSGVLGA
-615 KRGEE
+615 KRGDE
-620 LNRLREKLAESEIEG
+620 LNRLKDRLAESEIEG

-643 TILMAQLMLIRNDI
+643 VIVMANLMLIRNDI

-665 EDARRREI
+665 EAARRREVN
-673 DILQRQRA
+673 ILQRQRA
-681 AISRDARM
+681 DISEDAEM
-689 DIRFRAGI
+689 DIRLKAGI
-697 MDYMQETIDMV
+697 MEYMQGTIDIV

>member
-1 MILVLVKIPSNLHG
+1 VILVLVNIPSNLHG

-23 WVKSHVARS
+23 WVKSHVTRS

-46 GNPMTLSDVV
+46 GNPMTLSDVI

-67 ATIEGARR
+67 STIDGARR

-107 DLDPALVTRIVA
+107 DLNPALVTRIVA

-131 RLTVE
+131 RLSVE
-136 DAEVKPV
+136 DANVKPV

-154 QVRMNPGRTPFTKRT
+154 QIRTNPGRTPFTKRT

-181 WLGDEYG
+181 WLGDEFG
-188 AESIEAHSS
+188 AEYTKAEQFST
-197 RVNNAKIAAK
+197 VNNAQIAAK

-224 DYLLAASA
+224 DYLLAASS
-232 NRGLIRSLIRNNPSL
+232 NRGLIRALIRNNPSL
-247 RGNREVIAKLT
+247 KGNRESIAKLT

-282 IYPAYADTII
+282 IYPAYADTIV
-292 TQRGFSKALIDF
+292 TQKGFSKTVINFISD
-304 VSAYPQSLS
+304 YPQSITL
-313 VTGKLKRGHTKMS
+313 TGKLTRTHSKMDN
-326 KYIGVASSSG
+326 YIGAVRQG
-336 GFKNLYKQFQNF
+336 GFKGMYNQFRKF
-348 IFRVDAD
+348 VMRVDAD

-364 YGTQGYWRT
+364 YDTQGYWRT
-373 ITDRL
+373 VTERL
-378 SQSPEVAVKKANFR
+378 SQSPEAAVKKANFK

-416 YAIMDAFLENM
+416 YSIMDAFLENM
-427 PYLLQSDGEAH
+427 PHLLASDGTAH

-443 LSTMTEAQF
+443 MAQT
-452 EIKDLDL
+452 LDKTL
-459 SALGIEAKDV
+459 KIDKLKIGNYFTLENVKIEDIS
-469 KLEDLRPIL
+469 PIL
-478 EGGYSEEKIKKIIA
+478 EGGFSDA
-492 KGSTD
+492 K
-497 DLKKFIEKAGKSKT
+497 LKKLIGEKNMVKAAELGR
-511 AQLKLVQKAIKEAV
+511 QLMAMAIRGAFADAVTNEAV
-525 ISQIERDAAAAIDK
+525 RGGTRK
-539 KSRVVYDTEGTKS
+539 TVTYDSSGPKS

-560 AEISKS
+560 AEISRA

-585 VSIHALN
+585 VCIHTLN
-592 ESTDPGDFTAENFA
+592 ESSDPGDFTAENFT
-606 KYLSGTLGA
+606 KYLSGVLGA
-615 KRGEE
+615 KRGDE
-620 LNRLREKLAESEIEG
+620 LNRLKDRLAESAIEG

-643 TILMAQLMLIRNDI
+643 VIVMANLMLIRNDI

-681 AISRDARM
+681 DISRDAEM
-689 DIRFRAGI
+689 DIRLKEGI
-697 MDYMQETIDMV
+697 MEYMQGTIDMV